1 MCLLKMYK
9 NVEIRKLPSGLLCNL
24 INILE
29 INSDWKKF
37 MSNIPKD
44 INDLSSTNFEPKY
57 NSEHICMIEEYA
69 RESSLKCTEILL
81 DEWATS
87 GRVRPRLSD
96 LKKIIDKSQVLY
108 RAADELADLL
118 NESKPQRPGDGPA
131 APITTDVSILLND
144 SKFTTDNSNMQRFC
158 GQSTQEMKSADPLI
172 QFSLSNPPISINS
185 NDSIGNKTTVEIK
198 SASDLIKFSSN
209 NIENNTSSQSYTK
222 PLEASGNVPDFKAME
237 QESANLNYENV
248 YQQSF
253 PNLYMSIDIDS
264 AILQDTKL
272 RDFKYQV
279 LQSITNNFSDNIV
292 EGPNGFKAGKIGS
305 GGFGDVFVGT
315 YPNFGLLAVKK
326 VHSNLDIKRKP
337 DIAMKVFNAEVKFLS
352 HFRHTNILPI
362 LGYSIDGPV
371 PCIVSEYIDGGSLSE
386 KIQAKVLNIE
396 HRMNIILGTAKGL
409 KYLHTNETPI
419 QSNAELLN
427 LGRAIASDSDHSTTN
442 FVHGDVKTANILL
455 TKDYVP
461 KLCDFG
467 LAKQYDF
474 TIMTTCPMGT
484 SAYMAPEGL
493 HGTITQKIDIY
504 SFGIVLLEVLTGLK
518 PIVVSNGEKLN
529 IKDYVEENYKGD
541 IKVLLDYDVQNWI
554 EAKDI
559 FALAQKCLERNRK
572 DRPTMN
578 EVCKALFEI
587 WD

>member
-1 MCLLKMYK
+1 MYK

-37 MSNIPKD
+37 MSNIPRD
-44 INDLSSTNFEPKY
+44 INGLSSTNFEPKY
-57 NSEHICMIEEYA
+57 NSEHISMIEDYA
-69 RESSLKCTEILL
+69 KESSLKCTEILL

-96 LKKIIDKSQVLY
+96 LKMIIDKSQVLY
-108 RAADELADLL
+108 RAADELADIL

-144 SKFTTDNSNMQRFC
+144 SKLTTDNSNMQRFC
-158 GQSTQEMKSADPLI
+158 GQSTQQMKSADPLI
-172 QFSLSNPPISINS
+172 QFSLSSINS

-209 NIENNTSSQSYTK
+209 NSGSQSYTK
-222 PLEASGNVPDFKAME
+222 PMETSGNVPDFKAME
-237 QESANLNYENV
+237 QESPNLNYENV

-253 PNLYMSIDIDS
+253 PNLDLSIDIDS
-264 AILQDTKL
+264 AILHDTKL
-272 RDFKYQV
+272 RDFEYQL

-315 YPNFGLLAVKK
+315 CPKFGLLAVKK

-442 FVHGDVKTANILL
+442 FVHGDVKAANILL

-467 LAKQYDF
+467 LAKQYDC

-541 IKVLLDYDVQNWI
+541 IKVLLDPDVQNWI
-554 EAKDI
+554 EANDI
-559 FALAQKCLERNRK
+559 YTLAQKCLERNRK

-578 EVCKALFEI
+578 EVCKTLFEI
-587 WD
+587 WDC